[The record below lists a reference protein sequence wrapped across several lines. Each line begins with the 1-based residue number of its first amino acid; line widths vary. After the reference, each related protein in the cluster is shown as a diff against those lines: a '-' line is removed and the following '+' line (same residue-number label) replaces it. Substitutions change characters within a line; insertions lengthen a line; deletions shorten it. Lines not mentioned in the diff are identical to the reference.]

1 MRLTLALTSA
11 FLVAALTLPANAQE
25 PVQPV
30 RGVVKGT
37 GQAAA
42 GLGVGTAQVA
52 KGAGVGVAK
61 AGVGVAKGTAT
72 AARGTGRGLR
82 CIFTL
87 GTRCGP

>member
-1 MRLTLALTSA
+1 MRLTLLLSSA
-11 FLVAALTLPANAQE
+11 ILLASLAVPAAAE

-42 GLGVGTAQVA
+42 GVGVGTAQVA
-52 KGAGVGVAK
+52 KGAGTGVAK
-61 AGVGVAKGTAT
+61 AGQGVAQGTAT
-72 AARGTGRGLR
+72 AARGAGRGVR

-87 GTRCGP
+87 GTRC

>member
-1 MRLTLALTSA
+1 MRLILALFA
-11 FLVAALTLPANAQE
+11 AIFVAGLALPALAQE

-61 AGVGVAKGTAT
+61 AGVGVGQGAAT
-72 AARGTGRGLR
+72 AARGTGRGVR

-87 GTRCGP
+87 GTRC